1 MRITHSGVGLN
12 EREAN
17 ASAAVV
23 PMLALNTGLASMLP
37 QPTSTTNQLAFTTVD
52 RDARYPVLYL
62 RMARAAEAGR
72 IELTAQIPMLP

>member
-1 MRITHSGVGLN
+1 
-12 EREAN
+12 
-17 ASAAVV
+17 
-23 PMLALNTGLASMLP
+23 MLP